1 MNPIS
6 NINDSSIT
14 VGLDIG
20 SRSIKCAIG
29 EIKAD
34 NNNVK
39 LLGVSEMESA
49 GIKKGVII
57 DRDVLIDRIEKVI
70 NNAELMADEKV
81 TKLSLSITGNHIR
94 CINTQSAISL
104 NHTNGLSNGIKE
116 KVIGDSDILQVLG
129 SSQSISLPI
138 DRDILHTIPQ
148 EYSVDMLDEIKNPV
162 GMIGR
167 RLESKVHLVTAA
179 TTAMS
184 NIANCV
190 EELGLSVENIVFQP
204 LASAL
209 AVIDEDEMELGIT
222 LVELGYTTTNIAVY
236 QKGSI
241 KHSAVLPIG
250 SKSITNDIAVM
261 LQISIKE
268 AEEIKIKYASALSSM
283 SSSDLMI
290 EFSKTFK
297 NKSASISE
305 NEVSKYVEA
314 RTQEIFQMVFQEI
327 SKADIKDPLT
337 YGIVLTGGGALM
349 RNIVPMLEK
358 TFSIKARIGQSIK
371 IEAAKDVAD
380 GPNFTTC
387 MGLLLWPLH
396 TTDFSQLRNNQ
407 NKSFKGILKRI
418 RHTIEN
424 MF

>member
-6 NINDSSIT
+6 NISDSRIT

-20 SRSIKCAIG
+20 SKSIKCAIG

-70 NNAELMADEKV
+70 NSAELMADEKV

-116 KVIGDSDILQVLG
+116 KVIGDSDIFQVLG

-297 NKSASISE
+297 NKSSSISE

>member
-1 MNPIS
+1 MY
-6 NINDSSIT
+6 
-14 VGLDIG
+14 L
-20 SRSIKCAIG
+20 
-29 EIKAD
+29 
-34 NNNVK
+34 K
-39 LLGVSEMESA
+39 LESA

-57 DRDVLIDRIEKVI
+57 DRDVLIDKIEKVI
-70 NNAELMADEKV
+70 NSAELMADEKV
-81 TKLSLSITGNHIR
+81 TKLSLSITGDHIR

-116 KVIGDSDILQVLG
+116 KVIGDSDIFQVLS

-190 EELGLSVENIVFQP
+190 EELGLTVENIVFQP

-222 LVELGYTTTNIAVY
+222 LIELGYTTTNIAVY
-236 QKGSI
+236 QKGAI

-297 NKSASISE
+297 NKSDSISE

-337 YGIVLTGGGALM
+337 YGIVLTGGGAL
-349 RNIVPMLEK
+349 IEK
-358 TFSIKARIGQSIK
+358 YCTNVRK
-371 IEAAKDVAD
+371 
-380 GPNFTTC
+380 NF
-387 MGLLLWPLH
+387 
-396 TTDFSQLRNNQ
+396 
-407 NKSFKGILKRI
+407 
-418 RHTIEN
+418 
-424 MF
+424 

>member
-70 NNAELMADEKV
+70 NSAELMADEKV

-261 LQISIKE
+261 LQISVKE

-297 NKSASISE
+297 NKSSSISE
-305 NEVSKYVEA
+305 NEVSKYVQA
-314 RTQEIFQMVFQEI
+314 RTEEIFQMVFQEI
-327 SKADIKDPLT
+327 SKADVKDPLT

-371 IEAAKDVAD
+371 VEAAKDVAD

>member
-6 NINDSSIT
+6 NINDSRIT

-39 LLGVSEMESA
+39 LLGVSEIDSA

-57 DRDVLIDRIEKVI
+57 DRDILIDRIEKVI

-116 KVIGDSDILQVLG
+116 KIIEDSDIFQVLS

-167 RLESKVHLVTAA
+167 RLESRVHLVTAA

-236 QKGSI
+236 HKGAI

-268 AEEIKIKYASALSSM
+268 AEEIKINYASALSSM

-297 NKSASISE
+297 NKNASISE

-327 SKADIKDPLT
+327 SRADVKDPLT
-337 YGIVLTGGGALM
+337 YGFVLTGGGALM
-349 RNIVPMLEK
+349 KNIVPMLEK
-358 TFSIKARIGQSIK
+358 SLNVKARIGQSVK

-380 GPNFTTC
+380 GPTFTTC

-396 TTDFSQLRNNQ
+396 TTDFSQLRNKQ
-407 NKSFKGILKRI
+407 SKSFKGILKKI

>member
-70 NNAELMADEKV
+70 NSAELMADEKV

-190 EELGLSVENIVFQP
+190 EELGLTVENIVFQP

-327 SKADIKDPLT
+327 SRADIKDPLT

-380 GPNFTTC
+380 GPNFATC
-387 MGLLLWPLH
+387 MGLLLWPFH

-407 NKSFKGILKRI
+407 NKSFKGILKKI

>member
-70 NNAELMADEKV
+70 NSAELMADEKV

-190 EELGLSVENIVFQP
+190 EELGLTVENIVFQP

>member
-6 NINDSSIT
+6 NINDTSIT

-39 LLGVSEMESA
+39 LLGLSEMESA

-70 NNAELMADEKV
+70 NSAELMADEKV

-167 RLESKVHLVTAA
+167 RLESKVHPCNCRHHSHEQHSKLCRGIRINCREHCIPA
-179 TTAMS
+179 TS
-184 NIANCV
+184 LC
-190 EELGLSVENIVFQP
+190 
-204 LASAL
+204 
-209 AVIDEDEMELGIT
+209 
-222 LVELGYTTTNIAVY
+222 
-236 QKGSI
+236 
-241 KHSAVLPIG
+241 
-250 SKSITNDIAVM
+250 
-261 LQISIKE
+261 ISG
-268 AEEIKIKYASALSSM
+268 
-283 SSSDLMI
+283 
-290 EFSKTFK
+290 
-297 NKSASISE
+297 N
-305 NEVSKYVEA
+305 
-314 RTQEIFQMVFQEI
+314 R
-327 SKADIKDPLT
+327 
-337 YGIVLTGGGALM
+337 
-349 RNIVPMLEK
+349 R
-358 TFSIKARIGQSIK
+358 R
-371 IEAAKDVAD
+371 
-380 GPNFTTC
+380 
-387 MGLLLWPLH
+387 
-396 TTDFSQLRNNQ
+396 
-407 NKSFKGILKRI
+407 
-418 RHTIEN
+418 
-424 MF
+424 

>member
-70 NNAELMADEKV
+70 NSAELMADEKV

-305 NEVSKYVEA
+305 NEVSNYVEA

>member
-70 NNAELMADEKV
+70 NSAELMADEKV

-297 NKSASISE
+297 NKNASISE

-327 SKADIKDPLT
+327 SRADIKDPLT

-371 IEAAKDVAD
+371 VEAAKDVAD

>member
-70 NNAELMADEKV
+70 NSAELMADEKV

-268 AEEIKIKYASALSSM
+268 AEEIKRKYASALSSM

>member
-57 DRDVLIDRIEKVI
+57 DRDVLIDRIERVI

-268 AEEIKIKYASALSSM
+268 AEDIKIKYASALSSM

-297 NKSASISE
+297 NKSSSISE

-314 RTQEIFQMVFQEI
+314 RTEEIFQMVFQEI
-327 SKADIKDPLT
+327 SKADVKDPLT

-358 TFSIKARIGQSIK
+358 TLSIKARIGRSIK

-396 TTDFSQLRNNQ
+396 TKDFSQLRNNQ